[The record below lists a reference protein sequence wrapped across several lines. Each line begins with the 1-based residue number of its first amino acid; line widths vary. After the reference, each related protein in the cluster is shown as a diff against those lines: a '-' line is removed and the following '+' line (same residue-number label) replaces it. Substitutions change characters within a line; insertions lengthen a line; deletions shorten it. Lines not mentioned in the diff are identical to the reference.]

1 MEWKGNMHILTMCV
15 KNIFRKR
22 VRTSLCITGFS
33 LCIMLIVS
41 VSSTTNFAMYFI
53 ESSNLFYRGKIVVV
67 SKNSYFI
74 QIAPIGSA
82 LLEKIGEQI
91 EEIEGVKTAV
101 PAIFVYSISP
111 KKRFLPT
118 NITVGIPY
126 GKWDILTGPLKPD
139 KGGRWPEN
147 NSKEVVVGRYL
158 ADYNNL
164 TIGSKITIRGV
175 NFTVVGILSPG
186 LSSILSYMI
195 IMPLKVAQEVYGYRG
210 IVHMF
215 IVEPIEGVSEEELA
229 ERIEEKIANV
239 DALTTNERNQ
249 LIQPLLNDFRK
260 WSTAIEIFSFII
272 GSFFIIVL
280 SLINV
285 YERRREIAII
295 DSIGAAKHQLIIII
309 VLEVVFLC
317 LIGGA
322 IGTVLGLLSSFIML
336 RWLGKIAP
344 KILLEHLWIVIN
356 FPMLLNIFI
365 TLLAMGTL
373 LGLILATGMLR
384 KGTINILREEI

>member
-1 MEWKGNMHILTMCV
+1 MHIFTMCI

-22 VRTSLCITGFS
+22 VRAFLCITGFS

-41 VSSTTNFAMYFI
+41 VSSTTNIVMYFI
-53 ESSNLFYRGKIVVV
+53 EKSNLFYKGKIVVV

-82 LLEKIGEQI
+82 LLEKIGERI
-91 EEIEGVKTAV
+91 KEVEGVKNVV

-111 KKRFLPT
+111 EKRFLPT
-118 NITVGIPY
+118 NITVGIPC
-126 GKWDILTGPLKPD
+126 GEWNILTGPLEPD

-158 ADYNNL
+158 ADWNNL
-164 TIGSKITIRGV
+164 TVGSKIVICGV
-175 NFTVVGILSPG
+175 SFTVVGILSPG

-195 IMPLKVAQEVYGYRG
+195 IMPLKVAQEVYGYHG

-215 IVEPIEGVSEEELA
+215 IVEPVEGVSEEKLA
-229 ERIEEKIANV
+229 ERIEEKVPNV
-239 DALTTNERNQ
+239 DALTTEERSQ
-249 LIQPLLNDFRK
+249 LIEPLLNDFKR
-260 WSTAIEIFSFII
+260 WSITIEIFSFII
-272 GSFFIIVL
+272 GSFFVIVL

-295 DSIGAAKHQLIIII
+295 DSIGASKHQLMLIIIFEI
-309 VLEVVFLC
+309 VFLC

-322 IGTVLGLLSSFIML
+322 IGIALGFLSSFIML
-336 RWLGKIAP
+336 RWLSKIPP
-344 KILLEHLWIVIN
+344 KIIFEHIWVIVN
-356 FPMLLNIFI
+356 FPTLINVFIILL
-365 TLLAMGTL
+365 TMGIL
-373 LGLILATGMLR
+373 LGLILAIGMLR
-384 KGTINILREEI
+384 KGAINILSDEI